1 MAQSDRIS
9 RTVPF
14 ILNKRVARCIMNV
27 ALQVSRPAAF
37 NQYCLPPTPPGGKL
51 AKNIIGRISG
61 CTIGFS
67 RKGATQ
73 EE

>member
-27 ALQVSRPAAF
+27 ALQVSRPTAF
-37 NQYCLPPTPPGGKL
+37 NQHCLPPLHQAVNLLKV
-51 AKNIIGRISG
+51 
-61 CTIGFS
+61 
-67 RKGATQ
+67 
-73 EE
+73 